1 MNEERP
7 RRYHTYTKKMMTRII
22 NVALVDM
29 QFPFLL
35 ALLGREQIAETLGG
49 LIVTEI
55 IGVFLVYC
63 AKSFFETKEEQRMRL
78 QEQYMFNENDVV
90 APVQPESEEIYHE

>member
-1 MNEERP
+1 MMNERP

-22 NVALVDM
+22 TVALADM
-29 QFPFLL
+29 QFPFIL
-35 ALLGREQIAETLGG
+35 ALLGREQIAETMGG

-78 QEQYMFNENDVV
+78 QEQYFRENDVV
-90 APVQPESEEIYHE
+90 APVQPESEDYYE